1 MTPSPL
7 QIVVI
12 SGLSGSGKSVAL
24 HSFEDLGFFCIDNLP
39 PPLLMT
45 FIDLCA
51 DSSHNISRVALG
63 VDIREGVFL
72 ENFFLC
78 HRQLV
83 QQGRNV
89 TVLFLEAS
97 DDVVLRRFSESR
109 RPHPLAKDRPLRE
122 AIALERERL
131 GKLRAEADRVIDTSR
146 LTVHQLKAVITN
158 EYRSGLGA
166 RKLQVTL
173 ISFGYK
179 NGVPSEADLLFDTR
193 CLPNPYFNEELKHL
207 SGESEAVSAFLLD
220 QDQTRQFL
228 ERLCSYLDFLLP
240 QYEREGRA
248 YLNIGIGCTGGQHRS
263 VVTAIHVARH
273 LTEKG
278 IWPVIRHR
286 DLQSSGAVHPS

>member
-1 MTPSPL
+1 VTSPL

-39 PPLLMT
+39 PPLLTT

-51 DSSHNISRVALG
+51 DSSHNISRIALG

-72 ENFFLC
+72 DNFFMC
-78 HRQLV
+78 HRQLI

-97 DDVVLRRFSESR
+97 DEVLLRRFSESR
-109 RPHPLAKDRPLRE
+109 RPHPLAKKRPLRD
-122 AIALERERL
+122 AITLERERL
-131 GKLRAEADRVIDTSR
+131 GKLRTEADRVIDTSR

-158 EYRSGLGA
+158 EYRSGLGMQ
-166 RKLQVTL
+166 KLQVTL

-179 NGVPSEADLLFDTR
+179 HGVPSESDLLFDVR
-193 CLPNPYFNEELKHL
+193 CLPNPYFIEELKHL
-207 SGESEAVSAFLLD
+207 SGESEAVSKFLLE
-220 QDQTRQFL
+220 QDQTKQFL
-228 ERLCSYLDFLLP
+228 DQLCSYLDFLLP

-263 VVTAIHVARH
+263 VVVAIHVARH
-273 LTEKG
+273 LTERG
-278 IWPVIRHR
+278 IGPVIRHR
-286 DLQSSGAVHPS
+286 DLQSSGTVQPP

>member
-1 MTPSPL
+1 VTSPL

-51 DSSHNISRVALG
+51 DSSHTISRVALG
-63 VDIREGVFL
+63 VDIREGIFL
-72 ENFFLC
+72 DNFFLC
-78 HRQLV
+78 HRQLL

-89 TVLFLEAS
+89 AVLFLEAS
-97 DDVVLRRFSESR
+97 DEVLMRRFSESR
-109 RPHPLAKDRPLRE
+109 RPHPLAKNRPLRE

-131 GKLRAEADRVIDTSR
+131 GKLRTEADRVIDTSR

-158 EYRSGLGA
+158 EYRSSLGA
-166 RKLQVTL
+166 QKLQVNL

-179 NGVPSEADLLFDTR
+179 NGVPSEADLLFDVR
-193 CLPNPYFNEELKHL
+193 CLPNPYFIEELKHL
-207 SGESEAVSAFLLD
+207 SGESEAVSKFLLD

-228 ERLCSYLDFLLP
+228 DHLCSYLDFLLP
-240 QYEREGRA
+240 QYEGEGRA

-263 VVTAIHVARH
+263 VVAAIHVARH
-273 LTEKG
+273 LTARG
-278 IWPVIRHR
+278 IVPVVRHR
-286 DLQSSGAVHPS
+286 DLQSAGAVQP

>member
-1 MTPSPL
+1 VTSPL

-72 ENFFLC
+72 DNFFMC

-97 DDVVLRRFSESR
+97 DEVLLRRFSESR
-109 RPHPLAKDRPLRE
+109 RPHPLAKNRPLRE
-122 AIALERERL
+122 AITLERERL
-131 GKLRAEADRVIDTSR
+131 GKLRAEADRVIETSQ

-158 EYRSGLGA
+158 EYRSGLGV

-179 NGVPSEADLLFDTR
+179 NGIPSEADLLFDVR
-193 CLPNPYFNEELKHL
+193 CLPNPYFIEELKHL
-207 SGESEAVSAFLLD
+207 SGESEAVSKFLLD
-220 QDQTRQFL
+220 QEQTKQFL
-228 ERLCSYLDFLLP
+228 DRLCSYLDFLLP

-248 YLNIGIGCTGGQHRS
+248 YLNVGIGCTGGQHRS

-273 LTEKG
+273 LTERD

-286 DLQSSGAVHPS
+286 DLQSSGAVRPS

>member
-1 MTPSPL
+1 MTSPL

-63 VDIREGVFL
+63 VDIRERVFL
-72 ENFFLC
+72 EHFFIC

-89 TVLFLEAS
+89 IVLFLEAS
-97 DDVVLRRFSESR
+97 DDVLLRRFSESR
-109 RPHPLAKDRPLRE
+109 RPHPLANDRPLRE
-122 AIALERERL
+122 AITMERERL
-131 GKLRAEADRVIDTSR
+131 GKLRAEANRVIDTSR

-158 EYRSGLGA
+158 EYRSGLGMQ
-166 RKLQVTL
+166 KLQVTL

-179 NGVPSEADLLFDTR
+179 NGIPTEADLLFDAR

-207 SGESEAVSAFLLD
+207 SGESEAVIKFLLD
-220 QDQTRQFL
+220 QDQTKQFL
-228 ERLCSYLDFLLP
+228 DRLCAYLDFLLP

-248 YLNIGIGCTGGQHRS
+248 YLNVGIGCTGGQHRS
-263 VVTAIHVARH
+263 VVTANCVARH
-273 LTEKG
+273 LTAKG
-278 IWPVIRHR
+278 VRPVIRHR
-286 DLQSSGAVHPS
+286 DMQPSGIIHPS

>member
-1 MTPSPL
+1 MTLAPL

-39 PPLLMT
+39 PQLLMT

-51 DSSHNISRVALG
+51 DSSHKISRVALG

-72 ENFFLC
+72 ENFFQY
-78 HRQLV
+78 HRQLM

-89 TVLFLEAS
+89 TVVFLEAS
-97 DDVVLRRFSESR
+97 DEVLLRRFSESR
-109 RPHPLAKDRPLRE
+109 RPHPLANGRPIRE
-122 AIALERERL
+122 AIDLERARL
-131 GKLRAEADRVIDTSR
+131 GKLRADADRVIDTSR
-146 LTVHQLKAVITN
+146 LTIHQLKAVITN

-179 NGVPSEADLLFDTR
+179 NGIPSEADLLFDTR

-207 SGESEAVSAFLLD
+207 SGESEAVSTFLLSH
-220 QDQTRQFL
+220 DQTTQFL
-228 ERLCSYLDFLLP
+228 DRLCAYLDFLLP

-273 LTEKG
+273 LTDKG

-286 DLQSSGAVHPS
+286 DLQPSGGGQPS